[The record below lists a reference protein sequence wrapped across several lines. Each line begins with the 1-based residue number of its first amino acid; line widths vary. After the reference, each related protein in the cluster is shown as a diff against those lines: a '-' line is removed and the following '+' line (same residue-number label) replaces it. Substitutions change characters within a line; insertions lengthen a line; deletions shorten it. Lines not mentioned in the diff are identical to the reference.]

1 MPRVNPQTRN
11 VGNLG
16 DVLKHAALLELA
28 SLLASR
34 GPAVRYVETHTFLL
48 HAPPADPER
57 WRRDVHALAAS
68 RPTYA
73 RYAAP
78 QEEALAG
85 SGRQRCSSGL
95 VIDALGE
102 RRGAT
107 TLAEAHAATRAE
119 LREQIAH
126 ERLSNVVVVDDAAA
140 ALDAQRG
147 EEGGALLIHVDPFTL
162 SPELWA
168 RLAPGL
174 DDVCRRAADV
184 AIVVYRY
191 TRRAGDAWPDPP
203 VGTAGPV
210 TTMLRNPHEVAVYA
224 SSGLAE
230 LVRDAC

>member
-16 DVLKHAALLELA
+16 DVLKHAALLEIA
-28 SLLASR
+28 SLLAQR
-34 GPAVRYVETHTFLL
+34 GAAVRYVETHTFLL

-57 WRRDVHALAAS
+57 WRRDVDALAAS
-68 RPTYA
+68 RRAYA
-73 RYAAP
+73 RYAAR
-78 QEEALAG
+78 QEQALAG

-140 ALDAQRG
+140 ALEAQRS
-147 EEGGALLIHVDPFTL
+147 EEGGALLVHVDPFTL

-168 RLAPGL
+168 RLAPAL
-174 DDVCRRAADV
+174 DEVCRRAADV
-184 AIVVYRY
+184 AVVVYRY
-191 TRRAGDAWPDPP
+191 TRRAGADWPEPP
-203 VGTAGPV
+203 AGTSGPV
-210 TTMLRNPHEVAVYA
+210 TAVARNPHEIAIYA
-224 SSGLAE
+224 SAGLVEA
-230 LVRDAC
+230 VRDVC